1 MRPARLVV
9 AAAVLLLATSGTSGA
24 RPPATV
30 KPAAVKP
37 ATVKLIFSGDVML
50 GRGVAPLAATDPN
63 GVFGGVAVE
72 LRSADFTVSNL
83 ESPLTN
89 RPHRYSHGPN
99 ALEARPASARILATA
114 GFDAMA
120 IANNH
125 AGDAGPKTVPDTMRA
140 LGNAQLGTIGA
151 GANIAAAYTPYL
163 DTIHGVRIAFL
174 SFDDTGE
181 GPRAGPAEPGVA
193 WWDPARVR
201 PAVTRARAEA
211 DVVVVG
217 LHGGSDYDP
226 TTDPWLLHLG
236 RLLAAWGADVVWGTG
251 PHVVQPTELI
261 RGRGAR
267 TTVVATSLGNLV
279 FDQYIPGT
287 RTGELL
293 EVLVGRNGVRAYR
306 LGATA
311 QEESNAVDFRD
322 WRQPHGDAAALDGE
336 WWSLAGKVTP
346 ARSMNPGR
354 LRGFP
359 GHVVAA
365 GIGDPEGNGS
375 SQLAVSFWRPYRRTD
390 VNALIPRAR
399 LVNRHGLT
407 SHVGIYEPGDRA
419 ELWVAGTLLE
429 PVVRLAA
436 CDGALAVAYSTL
448 NGSSVVGASAWE
460 WRGFGFSPLPELTG
474 RGSPGCADVDGDGRL
489 DPVILGRTS
498 R

>member
-1 MRPARLVV
+1 MRLAP
-9 AAAVLLLATSGTSGA
+9 LLLAAALLFLVTEGASAA
-24 RPPATV
+24 RP
-30 KPAAVKP
+30 P

-50 GRGVAPLAATDPN
+50 GRGVAHLAATDPDA
-63 GVFGGVAVE
+63 VFGGVAVE

-89 RPHRYSHGPN
+89 RPHLYSHGPN
-99 ALEARPASARILATA
+99 ALEARPPSARILEEA

-125 AGDAGPKTVPDTMRA
+125 AGDAGRKTVPDTMRA
-140 LGNAQLGTIGA
+140 LSEARLGTIGA
-151 GANIAAAYTPYL
+151 GPNLAAAYTPYL
-163 DTIHGVRIAFL
+163 VTIHGLRVAFL
-174 SFDDTGE
+174 SFDDTTE
-181 GPRAGPAEPGVA
+181 GPRAGPSEPGVA

-201 PAVTRARAEA
+201 PAVARARAEA
-211 DVVVVG
+211 DIVVVG

-236 RLLAAWGADVVWGTG
+236 RLLAGWGADIVWGTG

-261 RGRGAR
+261 PGRGGR

-279 FDQYIPGT
+279 FDQHIPGT

-293 EVLVGRNGVRAYR
+293 EVLVGKNGVRAYR

-311 QEESNAVDFRD
+311 QEDSNAVDFRH
-322 WRQPHGDAAALDGE
+322 WLPPHGDAAALDGE

-346 ARSMNPGR
+346 KRPSSPGP

-359 GHVVAA
+359 GKVVAGA
-365 GIGDPEGNGS
+365 IGDPEGNGS
-375 SQLAVSFWRPYRRTD
+375 RQLAVSFWRPYRRTD

-399 LVNRHGLT
+399 LVNHHGLT
-407 SHVGIYEPGDRA
+407 AHVGIYAPGSRA

-429 PVVRLAA
+429 PVVRLAG

-448 NGSSVVGASAWE
+448 NGTSVIGASAWQ
-460 WRGFGFSPLPELTG
+460 WRGFGFSPLPELAG
-474 RGSPGCADVDGDGRL
+474 RGVPGCADIDGDGRL
-489 DPVILGRTS
+489 DPVILDRKA
-498 R
+498 

>member
-1 MRPARLVV
+1 MCGRGQAADHV
-9 AAAVLLLATSGTSGA
+9 AS
-24 RPPATV
+24 
-30 KPAAVKP
+30 
-37 ATVKLIFSGDVML
+37 IFSGDVML
-50 GRGVAPLAATDPN
+50 GRGVAHLVATDPN
-63 GVFGGVAVE
+63 GVFGGIAGE

-99 ALEARPASARILATA
+99 ALEARPGIGIVNSWPLP
-114 GFDAMA
+114 GSMVMA

-140 LGNAQLGTIGA
+140 LGDTHLGTIGA
-151 GANIAAAYTPYL
+151 GRNLAAAYTPYL
-163 DTIHGVRIAFL
+163 ETIHGVRIAFL

-201 PAVTRARAEA
+201 PAVARARAEA

-236 RLLAAWGADVVWGTG
+236 RLLAGWGADIVWGTG
-251 PHVVQPTELI
+251 PHVVQPTELVP
-261 RGRGAR
+261 GRDGR
-267 TTVVATSLGNLV
+267 QTVVATSLGNLV
-279 FDQYIPGT
+279 FDQHIPGT

-311 QEESNAVDFRD
+311 QEDSNAVDFRR
-322 WRQPHGDAAALDGE
+322 WRQPHGDAAALEGE
-336 WWSLAGKVTP
+336 WWSLARRVTP
-346 ARSMNPGR
+346 ARGANPGR
-354 LRGFP
+354 LAGFP
-359 GHVVAA
+359 GEVVAA
-365 GIGDPEGNGS
+365 ATGDPEGNGS
-375 SQLAVSFWRPYRRTD
+375 RQLAVSFWRPYRRTD
-390 VNALIPRAR
+390 VNALISRAQ

-407 SHVGIYEPGDRA
+407 AHVGIYAPDKSRER
-419 ELWVAGTLLE
+419 LWVAGTLLE

-436 CDGALAVAYSTL
+436 CDGALAVGYSTL
-448 NGSSVVGASAWE
+448 NGTAVVGASAWE
-460 WRGFGFSPLPELTG
+460 WRGFGFSPLAELPGARRSGPRG
-474 RGSPGCADVDGDGRL
+474 RRRRRAARSSHTRPHGL
-489 DPVILGRTS
+489 DEKLCPRSCCSEG
-498 R
+498 

>member
-1 MRPARLVV
+1 MRPAPLVV
-9 AAAVLLLATSGTSGA
+9 AAAVLVLATAGTSGA
-24 RPPATV
+24 RPPDPV
-30 KPAAVKP
+30 RP

-50 GRGVAPLAATDPN
+50 GRGVAHLAATDPN
-63 GVFGGVAVE
+63 GVFGGIAVE

-163 DTIHGVRIAFL
+163 ETIHGVRIAFL

-201 PAVTRARAEA
+201 PAVMRARAEA

-236 RLLAAWGADVVWGTG
+236 RLLAGWGADVVWGTG

-261 RGRGAR
+261 RGPRRPDDRRRDEPRQPRLRPAHPGYAHRRAARGAGRPKRRAGLPARCDCAGGRR
-267 TTVVATSLGNLV
+267 TPSTSGTGAGPTATRRRSTASG
-279 FDQYIPGT
+279 
-287 RTGELL
+287 
-293 EVLVGRNGVRAYR
+293 GR
-306 LGATA
+306 
-311 QEESNAVDFRD
+311 S
-322 WRQPHGDAAALDGE
+322 
-336 WWSLAGKVTP
+336 P
-346 ARSMNPGR
+346 ARSHR
-354 LRGFP
+354 RGP
-359 GHVVAA
+359 RTRDDCAA
-365 GIGDPEGNGS
+365 FRATSSPQAIGDPEGNGS

-407 SHVGIYEPGDRA
+407 AHVGIYKPGDRA

-460 WRGFGFSPLPELTG
+460 WRGFGFSPLPELAG
-474 RGSPGCADVDGDGRL
+474 RGSPGCADIDGDGRL